1 MATYVYEYLSVSEP
15 YSLYTSAEM
24 SHGLILDPA
33 KSTFLVSVP
42 AYKHKYLWGQ
52 IPAKYWRFMYW
63 NLFKTKKK

>member
-52 IPAKYWRFMYW
+52 IPAKY
-63 NLFKTKKK
+63 